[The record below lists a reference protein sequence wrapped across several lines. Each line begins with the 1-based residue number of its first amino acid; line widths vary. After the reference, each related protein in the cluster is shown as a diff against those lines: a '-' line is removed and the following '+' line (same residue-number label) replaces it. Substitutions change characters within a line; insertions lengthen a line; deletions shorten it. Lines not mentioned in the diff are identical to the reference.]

1 MKLFNRIFTIVSL
14 LVLSV
19 LVLGALFIPAPTLT
33 LFMTSLIAAL
43 PTDPSLR
50 ALIAL
55 VFLVVVVFVLWLE
68 LRRPGS
74 RTVEVVRSTG
84 GRIRITTAHVEQRIA
99 ETVDAMSGIIQTKV
113 HIQERDNA
121 VIAHIDVVA
130 AQNLD
135 LVTKGEDVA
144 AKIREV
150 VQDELGLKLAGKPQI
165 TIKASKTK
173 PVEVTPVSTPSGT
186 NGSVTGDKA

>member
-19 LVLGALFIPAPTLT
+19 LVLGALFIPASMLIPLLT
-33 LFMTSLIAAL
+33 NLIAAL
-43 PTDPSLR
+43 PTDASLR

-55 VFLVVVVFVLWLE
+55 VFLVIVVFVLWLE
-68 LRRPGS
+68 LRRPGA

-99 ETVDAMSGIIQTKV
+99 ETVDAMSGVIQTKV

-121 VIAHIDVVA
+121 VIARIDVVA

-173 PVEVTPVSTPSGT
+173 PVEVTPVSTPAGT
-186 NGSVTGDKA
+186 NGTTTSDKA

>member
-55 VFLVVVVFVLWLE
+55 VFLVIVVFVLWLE

-99 ETVDAMSGIIQTKV
+99 ETVDAMSGVIQTKV

-121 VIAHIDVVA
+121 VIARIDVVA

-173 PVEVTPVSTPSGT
+173 PVEVTPVSTPAGT
-186 NGSVTGDKA
+186 NGTTTSDKA

>member
-19 LVLGALFIPAPTLT
+19 LVLGALFIPATTLT
-33 LFMTSLIAAL
+33 PWL
-43 PTDPSLR
+43 TDLLSVLATVDASLR
-50 ALIAL
+50 ALIGL
-55 VFLVVVVFVLWLE
+55 VFLVVVVFLLWLE

-74 RTVEVVRSTG
+74 RTVEVVRSSG
-84 GRIRITTAHVEQRIA
+84 GRIRITTAHVEQQIA
-99 ETVDAMSGIIQTKV
+99 EQVDAMSGIIQTKV
-113 HIQERDNA
+113 RIQEKDNA

-135 LVTKGEDVA
+135 LVTKAEDVA
-144 AKIREV
+144 AKTREV
-150 VQDELGLKLAGKPQI
+150 IQDQLGLKLVGKPQI

-173 PVEVTPVSTPSGT
+173 SVEMTPVNPPAST
-186 NGSVTGDKA
+186 GSNTGDQA

>member
-19 LVLGALFIPAPTLT
+19 LVLGALFIPASMLIPLI
-33 LFMTSLIAAL
+33 TSLIAAL
-43 PTDPSLR
+43 PTDASLR

-55 VFLVVVVFVLWLE
+55 VFLVIVVFVLWLE

-99 ETVDAMSGIIQTKV
+99 ETVDAMSGVIQTKV

-121 VIAHIDVVA
+121 VIARIDVVA

-173 PVEVTPVSTPSGT
+173 PIEVTPVSTPAST
-186 NGSVTGDKA
+186 NGTTTSDKA